1 MRTTGAYLPF
11 PNLTSKAL
19 CTQKKPA
26 YFQGGLWKTLKN
38 RRVHDALGANRAESL
53 PSIQNT
59 PTAPVNNRNSLYI
72 CLLKDLWHETRVL
85 LFFLRE
91 VPTEH
96 FPCES
101 ACLLVSEFIGYVVSG
116 IKLNLVLQLL
126 GQVLLFGNW
135 VFEKGR
141 FLGSS
146 SAIGRFCNTAVARK
160 PLSIAYIHALRGC
173 WAPQWAQRL
182 PPTCH
187 GESESIKGK
196 FGIIMRSVTPGWHI

>member
-1 MRTTGAYLPF
+1 MYTEETGL
-11 PNLTSKAL
+11 LS
-19 CTQKKPA
+19 
-26 YFQGGLWKTLKN
+26 GGTLKN
-38 RRVHDALGANRAESL
+38 RRVQDALGAKRAESL

-101 ACLLVSEFIGYVVSG
+101 ACLLVIGYVVSG

-135 VFEKGR
+135 VFENGR

-146 SAIGRFCNTAVARK
+146 SAIGRFCKYSCSEEAVVHCVHSCITRL
-160 PLSIAYIHALRGC
+160 LSSSMGSTLATDMSRWKWKYQGQVWYNYEVGYTRLTYIRIN
-173 WAPQWAQRL
+173 RR
-182 PPTCH
+182 
-187 GESESIKGK
+187 
-196 FGIIMRSVTPGWHI
+196 MRSLHSTFLLSYN